1 VTGMVSSSEC
11 VVVLDRDGTI
21 NVDRHYLRDPGQ
33 VELLPGSAAAL
44 RKLNELGYR
53 VVVVTN
59 QSGIG
64 RGFMTLADVE
74 AVNREL
80 LRIVR
85 QEGGRLD
92 AIYLCPHD
100 PGEGCACRKPG
111 TGLLERAGRELGF
124 DPARS
129 AVVGDKGSDIEMG
142 RRAGAA
148 TILVAAEGAAAIAE
162 SRPDF
167 VAANLL
173 EAADIIVR
181 NVSLPPRRGANQ

>member
-1 VTGMVSSSEC
+1 MVSSSEC